1 MRDLLRLFL
10 AVTIFSAVSGGLL
23 SLVKSST
30 KARIEYQQLK
40 FVKGPTL
47 KEIMKGCQNDPI
59 VDRFKLKYGK
69 KEETIFVGI
78 FDGKPK
84 AVALEAFG
92 KGFHGDIGVMVGI
105 DISADKLVG
114 IGVTTHSETPGVGS
128 RVKTDPTF
136 RSQFKGIP
144 VKTTV
149 KVKADGGQIDAITGA
164 TISSRGVC
172 NAVNNALAIYQK
184 LKPEILKRLKSFK
197 SSSLKRG

>member
-1 MRDLLRLFL
+1 MRDILKLFL

-23 SLVKSST
+23 SLVRSST
-30 KARIEYQQLK
+30 RARIEYQQLK

-59 VDRFKLKYGK
+59 TDRFKIKVGK

-78 FDGKPK
+78 FNGQPR
-84 AVALEAFG
+84 AIALEAFG
-92 KGFHGDIGVMVGI
+92 KGFHGPIGVLVGI
-105 DISADKLVG
+105 DVKTNKIIG
-114 IGVTTHSETPGVGS
+114 IGVTTHSETPGVGA

-136 RSQFKGIP
+136 RAQFKGLPI
-144 VKTTV
+144 TQTF

-172 NAVNNALAIYQK
+172 NAVNNAIALYKK
-184 LKPEILKRLKSFK
+184 LRPEILKRLKNFK
-197 SSSLKRG
+197 SKTLRS